1 MTKDNLKRANRDEY
15 TVAVSYDS
23 YREWG
28 NAKGKHKVKKQ
39 ISRFGRRKLNQK
51 VRNYHGE
58 E

>member
-15 TVAVSYDS
+15 NVAVLYDS

-28 NAKGKHKVKKQ
+28 NAKGKRKVKKQ
-39 ISRFGRRKLNQK
+39 ISKFGRRKLNQK